1 MDKNLNRVVL
11 AVFAPV
17 LILTGALG
25 FVLPPGPM
33 SAAPAYNGFHIG
45 FGVLGGLCVLSGR
58 MPAIRAF
65 NLGFGAIDLYQALAS
80 AFDLFPG
87 EYFQW
92 KTADD
97 VLHVVI
103 GAALIAVGLSGRS
116 GPPGRGEG
124 SGPEGRGDGSRG
136 VV

>member
-1 MDKNLNRVVL
+1 MARNLNRVVL

-33 SAAPAYNGFHIG
+33 SAAPAYNVFHVV
-45 FGVLGGLCVLSGR
+45 FGVIGGLCVLSGR

-65 NLGFGAIDLYQALAS
+65 NVGFGAIDLYQAAAS
-80 AFDLFPG
+80 ALDLFPDVH
-87 EYFQW
+87 FQW

-116 GPPGRGEG
+116 GPQGRD
-124 SGPEGRGDGSRG
+124 DGSRG
-136 VV
+136 RA